1 VFLMYMKPMLNKAWR
16 SSSRQIA
23 FVEGFSARD
32 KSMIGS
38 VSNAE

>member
-16 SSSRQIA
+16 SSSRHVS